1 MAQDKFDVGG
11 MTCAACQAHVD
22 RAVSKLDGVQSV
34 AVNLL
39 AGSMLVDYDPAQVTP
54 DDICTAVD
62 RAGYSAS
69 PVDAGTGAAG
79 SNGSAQARSGAA
91 HMESPTKKLE
101 AAASA
106 MRTRLI
112 ISIIFLIP
120 LFYIGMGHMLGW
132 PLPGVFTDHTHSM
145 TLALT
150 ELVLLIPIVYVNDAY
165 FINGFKSLAHGAPTM
180 DALIAVGATAS
191 IARSLYAMFIMA
203 DQLAAGQ
210 VHEAMMTGMD
220 NLILRA
226 QARSCRSS
234 PWANTSRRAASPSR
248 RRHRALIDLAPKTAT
263 IVADDGTET
272 AVDVDAILPGQ
283 VLRVRPRRVHPCR
296 RRRTRGRFGRGRK
309 VR

>member
-39 AGSMLVDYDPAQVTP
+39 AGSMMVDYDPAQVSP

-69 PVDAGTGAAG
+69 PVSTGTDAAN
-79 SNGSAQARSGAA
+79 SNGNAQARSGAA
-91 HMESPTKKLE
+91 HMESPTQKLE

-112 ISIIFLIP
+112 VSIAFLIP

-132 PLPGVFTDHTHSM
+132 PLPGIFTDHIHSM

-165 FINGFKSLAHGAPTM
+165 FINGFKSLVHGAPTM

-191 IARSLYAMFIMA
+191 VAWSLYAMFIMA

-220 NLILRA
+220 NLY
-226 QARSCRSS
+226 
-234 PWANTSRRAASPSR
+234 
-248 RRHRALIDLAPKTAT
+248 
-263 IVADDGTET
+263 
-272 AVDVDAILPGQ
+272 
-283 VLRVRPRRVHPCR
+283 
-296 RRRTRGRFGRGRK
+296 F
-309 VR
+309 

>member
-39 AGSMLVDYDPAQVTP
+39 AGSMMVDYDPAQVSP

-69 PVDAGTGAAG
+69 PVDAGTGAANSSG
-79 SNGSAQARSGAA
+79 NAQARSGAT

-112 ISIIFLIP
+112 VSIVFLIP

-132 PLPGVFTDHTHSM
+132 PLPGIFTDHTHSM

-150 ELVLLIPIVYVNDAY
+150 SSSCLSPSSMSTTRTLSTGLNRSRTARPPWTPLL
-165 FINGFKSLAHGAPTM
+165 
-180 DALIAVGATAS
+180 
-191 IARSLYAMFIMA
+191 
-203 DQLAAGQ
+203 
-210 VHEAMMTGMD
+210 
-220 NLILRA
+220 
-226 QARSCRSS
+226 
-234 PWANTSRRAASPSR
+234 PWAPPLPSPGRSMPCLSWPTSWP
-248 RRHRALIDLAPKTAT
+248 
-263 IVADDGTET
+263 
-272 AVDVDAILPGQ
+272 PGKST
-283 VLRVRPRRVHPCR
+283 RP
-296 RRRTRGRFGRGRK
+296 
-309 VR
+309 